1 MAATAQT
8 TVTFPILVDSLVSRF
23 GDATALVFGDE
34 SISFWELADRSMRLS
49 QGLRDLGIRRR
60 DVAAIWF
67 RNDPNWPVAF
77 LACAR
82 VGANAIA
89 LNTRF
94 HQAELNDV
102 FERLAPRAPTVQ
114 KCSAVHCALWRRNF
128 WTNNRFVLTLKVFQ
142 SRP

>member
-49 QGLRDLGIRRR
+49 QGLRDLGIRRG

-67 RNDPNWPVAF
+67 RNDPN
-77 LACAR
+77 
-82 VGANAIA
+82 
-89 LNTRF
+89 
-94 HQAELNDV
+94 
-102 FERLAPRAPTVQ
+102 
-114 KCSAVHCALWRRNF
+114 
-128 WTNNRFVLTLKVFQ
+128 
-142 SRP
+142 

>member
-1 MAATAQT
+1 MAATAKT
-8 TVTFPILVDSLVSRF
+8 TATFPILVDSLVSRF

-34 SISFWELADRSMRLS
+34 SISFWDLADRSMRLS
-49 QGLRDLGIRRR
+49 QSLRDLGIRRG

-67 RNDPNWPVAF
+67 QNDPNWLVAF

-94 HQAELNDV
+94 RQAELNDV

-128 WTNNRFVLTLKVFQ
+128 WTNNRFV
-142 SRP
+142 